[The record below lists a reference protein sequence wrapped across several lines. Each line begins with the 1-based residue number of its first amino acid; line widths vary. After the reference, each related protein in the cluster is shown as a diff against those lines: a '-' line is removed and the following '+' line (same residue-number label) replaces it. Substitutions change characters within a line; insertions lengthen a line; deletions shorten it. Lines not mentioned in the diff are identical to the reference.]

1 MKKLL
6 SLIIKKKNKK
16 RSLEWDEGWMKG
28 QLTQMAKMNQ
38 RIISMSGGR

>member
-6 SLIIKKKNKK
+6 RLIIGKKSKK
-16 RSLEWDEGWMKG
+16 RNLGWEEGLMKG

-38 RIISMSGGR
+38 RVISMSGGR